1 MHELLLIILANGLV
15 NNVVLSRFLG
25 LCSFMGVTNKIESA
39 IGMSMATTFVITVSS
54 CVSWVLNYAVL
65 DPLGLGYLR
74 LISFIMVIA
83 SLVQLTELF
92 VAKYSPELYRTLGIF
107 LPLITTNCAVLG
119 IAVINMNEDYS
130 LLKSIVNA
138 LGSSLG
144 FLLAIVL
151 MAGIRYRLERN
162 DLIPKHLRGLP
173 LALVTAGLMSIAAF
187 VSTLLGPP
195 SVTVHDNR
203 HVLGYPV

>member
-119 IAVINMNEDYS
+119 VALLVIEEDLSFIKCLFFSFSSALGYS
-130 LLKSIVNA
+130 LVR
-138 LGSSLG
+138 
-144 FLLAIVL
+144 VL
-151 MAGIRYRLERN
+151 FSGLRERQERAQLPDLFRGVPLNFITAGI
-162 DLIPKHLRGLP
+162 
-173 LALVTAGLMSIAAF
+173 LALSFAGFAGLA
-187 VSTLLGPP
+187 G
-195 SVTVHDNR
+195 
-203 HVLGYPV
+203 

>member
-1 MHELLLIILANGLV
+1 MVLANGLV

-119 IAVINMNEDYS
+119 VALLVIEEDLSFIKCLFFSFSSALGYS
-130 LLKSIVNA
+130 LVM
-138 LGSSLG
+138 
-144 FLLAIVL
+144 VL
-151 MAGIRYRLERN
+151 FSGLRERQERAQLPDLFRGVPLNFITAGI
-162 DLIPKHLRGLP
+162 
-173 LALVTAGLMSIAAF
+173 LALSFAGFAGLA
-187 VSTLLGPP
+187 G
-195 SVTVHDNR
+195 
-203 HVLGYPV
+203 

>member
-92 VAKYSPELYRTLGIF
+92 IAKYSPELYRTLGIF

-119 IAVINMNEDYS
+119 VALLVIEEDLSFIKCLFFSFSSALGYS
-130 LLKSIVNA
+130 LVM
-138 LGSSLG
+138 
-144 FLLAIVL
+144 VL
-151 MAGIRYRLERN
+151 FSGLRERQERAQLPDLFRGVPLNFITAGI
-162 DLIPKHLRGLP
+162 
-173 LALVTAGLMSIAAF
+173 LALSFAGFAGLA
-187 VSTLLGPP
+187 G
-195 SVTVHDNR
+195 
-203 HVLGYPV
+203 